1 MTQNAIPTDEGME
14 NMKEQL
20 EDMKDRMKEIGY
32 INWKERQ
39 RK

>member
-1 MTQNAIPTDEGME
+1 MTQNAVSTDEGTE
-14 NMKEQL
+14 NVKEQL
-20 EDMKDRMKEIGY
+20 EDMKDRMKEISY